1 MMISKKENT
10 RKEGKVLENKD
21 NNKDINNEEIE
32 KNEEI
37 ENGGKNAVSNEEDL
51 GNKQEAKMKP
61 EVDIDVTKTAEYEE
75 LDDRYKRLF
84 AEFENYKKRSQ
95 KERDSIYGMITA
107 DVVTTML
114 PIMDNLEKAAE
125 AKTDDEKYQEGIR
138 LVARQFS
145 EALKRLGLEEIEA
158 VGKRFDPEFH
168 EAVSHVEDDTKG
180 EQEIVE
186 EYRKGYKIGNKV
198 VRHSM
203 VIVAN

>member
-1 MMISKKENT
+1 MENEEKVEEKKSEEVAV
-10 RKEGKVLENKD
+10 KEENKLQ
-21 NNKDINNEEIE
+21 
-32 KNEEI
+32 
-37 ENGGKNAVSNEEDL
+37 EDY
-51 GNKQEAKMKP
+51 N
-61 EVDIDVTKTAEYEE
+61 E

-95 KERDSIYGMITA
+95 KEKDSIYGMITG
-107 DVVTTML
+107 DVVATML

-125 AKTDDEKYQEGIR
+125 AKTEDEKYQEGVK
-138 LVARQFS
+138 LVARQFQ
-145 EALKRLGLEEIEA
+145 EALKRLGLEEIETI
-158 VGKRFDPEFH
+158 GQRFDPEYH

-180 EQEIVE
+180 EQEIIQ